1 LRPVKIYVNRRTP
14 GFSRG
19 FGWGGRIRTC
29 ASRSQSP
36 LPYPLA
42 TPHRNLIMLPIDGS
56 YAFGFKQAL
65 RRSFR
70 DSIFSSWHFI
80 CQVHIKAR
88 IRKLPQ
94 ERTDSGLKLPDEYI
108 CLPVSLR
115 YGKSPGPSNRK
126 NEGFYCYGWLILRKL
141 YIN

>member
-1 LRPVKIYVNRRTP
+1 MINRHATAAARTQRIATNFTAFRFAICLYYIKGLQPLRPVKIYVNRRTP

-70 DSIFSSWHFI
+70 DSIFPPGTLFVKSTSKPGSGSFP
-80 CQVHIKAR
+80 KKGP
-88 IRKLPQ
+88 IR
-94 ERTDSGLKLPDEYI
+94 G
-108 CLPVSLR
+108 
-115 YGKSPGPSNRK
+115 
-126 NEGFYCYGWLILRKL
+126 
-141 YIN
+141 